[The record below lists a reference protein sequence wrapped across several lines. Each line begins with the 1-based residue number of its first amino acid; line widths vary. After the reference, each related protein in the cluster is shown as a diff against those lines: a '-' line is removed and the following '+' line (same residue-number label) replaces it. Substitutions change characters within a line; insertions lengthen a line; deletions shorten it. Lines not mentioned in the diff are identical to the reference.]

1 MKKALLL
8 KWVGGKTQLLDN
20 IKERLPKEI
29 NNYYEIFLGGGSVLF
44 MMLNM
49 IKKGDIKLKGKVY
62 AYDFNE
68 PLIGVYKNIQNN
80 HEELIKE
87 VNKLKEEHNSNEN
100 KENHYYEIREKYN
113 KLKDKKTIEST
124 ACFMFLNKTC
134 FRGLYREGPNGF
146 NVPYGNYKNPAIID
160 EEYVKEINE
169 LIKDVVFE
177 CISYSESLK
186 KPKKGDFVYMDP
198 PYAPETKTSFVKYTE
213 KGFTLENHE
222 ELFDMI
228 KKLKKNVKFLL
239 HNADVSLVKDNFAD
253 YTIDVI
259 EARRAINSRRPDAK
273 TNEVIIVN

>member
-44 MMLNM
+44 MILNM
-49 IKKGDIKLKGKVY
+49 IKKGDIKMKGKVY
-62 AYDFNE
+62 AYDYNE

-80 HEELIKE
+80 HEELINE

-113 KLKDKKTIEST
+113 KLKDKKTIESA

-146 NVPYGNYKNPAIID
+146 NVPYGNYKNPSIID
-160 EEYVKEINE
+160 EDYVKEISE
-169 LIKDVVFE
+169 LIKDVEFE

-228 KKLKKNVKFLL
+228 KKLKKHVKFLL
-239 HNADVSLVKDNFAD
+239 HNADVSIVNENFVD

-259 EARRAINSRRPDAK
+259 EARRAINSKRPDSK
-273 TNEVIIVN
+273 TKEVIIMN

>member
-1 MKKALLL
+1 
-8 KWVGGKTQLLDN
+8 
-20 IKERLPKEI
+20 
-29 NNYYEIFLGGGSVLF
+29 
-44 MMLNM
+44 
-49 IKKGDIKLKGKVY
+49 
-62 AYDFNE
+62 
-68 PLIGVYKNIQNN
+68 
-80 HEELIKE
+80 
-87 VNKLKEEHNSNEN
+87 
-100 KENHYYEIREKYN
+100 
-113 KLKDKKTIEST
+113 
-124 ACFMFLNKTC
+124 MFLNKTC

-160 EEYVKEINE
+160 EEYVKEISE

-239 HNADVSLVKDNFAD
+239 HNADVSLVKDNFVD

>member
-44 MMLNM
+44 MILNM
-49 IKKGDIKLKGKVY
+49 IKKGDIKMKGKVY
-62 AYDFNE
+62 AYDYNE

-80 HEELIKE
+80 HEELINE

-146 NVPYGNYKNPAIID
+146 NVPYGNYKNPSIID
-160 EEYVKEINE
+160 EDYVKEISE

-186 KPKKGDFVYMDP
+186 KPKKGDFYVHKL
-198 PYAPETKTSFVKYTE
+198 AWWCSF
-213 KGFTLENHE
+213 
-222 ELFDMI
+222 I
-228 KKLKKNVKFLL
+228 W
-239 HNADVSLVKDNFAD
+239 
-253 YTIDVI
+253 
-259 EARRAINSRRPDAK
+259 AIYL
-273 TNEVIIVN
+273 

>member
-44 MMLNM
+44 MILNM
-49 IKKGDIKLKGKVY
+49 IKKGDIKMKGKVY
-62 AYDFNE
+62 AYDYNE

-80 HEELIKE
+80 HEELINE

-113 KLKDKKTIEST
+113 KLKDKKTIESA

-146 NVPYGNYKNPAIID
+146 NVPYGNYKNPSIID
-160 EEYVKEINE
+160 EDYVKEISE
-169 LIKDVVFE
+169 LIKDVEFE

-228 KKLKKNVKFLL
+228 KKLKKHVKFLL
-239 HNADVSLVKDNFAD
+239 HNADVSIVNENFID

-259 EARRAINSRRPDAK
+259 EARRAINSKRPDSK
-273 TNEVIIVN
+273 TKEVIIMN